1 MLRPAHSLVC
11 ASGLCGPAPAY
22 FKPNLTLAP
31 AGLRA
36 SDDLDVAA
44 PQRLARARGAMTLGL
59 GEISRAQLFGGRNTG
74 AGGGL
79 PGVRTA
85 DEIKAAYGRGTT
97 RRRARRGRAAA
108 RAPGASRGCAQRGR
122 RRCRHE
128 RQLGLAWRPAA

>member
-108 RAPGASRGCAQRGR
+108 WS
-122 RRCRHE
+122 
-128 RQLGLAWRPAA
+128 LSGLCSARP